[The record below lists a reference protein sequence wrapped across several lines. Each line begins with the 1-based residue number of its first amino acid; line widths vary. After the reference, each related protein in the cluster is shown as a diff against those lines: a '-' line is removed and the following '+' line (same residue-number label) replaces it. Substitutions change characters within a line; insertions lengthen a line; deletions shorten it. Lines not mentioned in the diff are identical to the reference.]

1 MVDKLYKYVDKPYKY
16 LKKNQFYMLLYFAI
30 NLILLLV
37 LNHNFTAI
45 KVTLGKLLN
54 IENTDYILRISVL
67 VIILIFLFFIIP
79 FRIVNK
85 SINKS
90 ISFLFCIFSFQI
102 LSITLNNE
110 HSYIIN
116 NNITQWVLYLF
127 ISLFFINFES
137 DEKEIGN
144 LRKWIIIILE
154 IVGVLFV
161 LWFLIGN
168 QKDIFT
174 NIINKHRLYNILRQN

>member
-67 VIILIFLFFIIP
+67 VIIL
-79 FRIVNK
+79 
-85 SINKS
+85 
-90 ISFLFCIFSFQI
+90 
-102 LSITLNNE
+102 
-110 HSYIIN
+110 
-116 NNITQWVLYLF
+116 
-127 ISLFFINFES
+127 
-137 DEKEIGN
+137 
-144 LRKWIIIILE
+144 
-154 IVGVLFV
+154 
-161 LWFLIGN
+161 
-168 QKDIFT
+168 
-174 NIINKHRLYNILRQN
+174 